1 MKEWLLPLI
10 LAAVGSTGLF
20 GLVQFLISRKDSKKD
35 RLTKIENS
43 VNLIAQDLAEE
54 KALIARSDIL
64 RFDDDLINGRTHSK
78 EYFRAVLSQIDTYD
92 KYTREHE
99 DFKNSYTVEAEAHIR
114 EVYRAVYE
122 KIGGA
127 PNETIKQ
134 SI

>member
-43 VNLIAQDLAEE
+43 VNLIAHDLAEE
-54 KALIARSDIL
+54 KAINARSEIL
-64 RFDDDLINGRTHSK
+64 RFDDDLINGRMHSR

-114 EVYRAVYE
+114 EVYRATYE
-122 KIGGA
+122 KRGGA
-127 PNETIKQ
+127 PNEIIKQ
-134 SI
+134 SV

>member
-20 GLVQFLISRKDSKKD
+20 GLVQFLISRKDAKND
-35 RLTKIENS
+35 QLTKLEDS
-43 VNLIAQDLAEE
+43 VDHISEKLEE
-54 KALIARSDIL
+54 QKAINARSEIL
-64 RFDDDLINGRTHSK
+64 RFDDDLINGRMHSR

-122 KIGGA
+122 KRGGA
-127 PNETIKQ
+127 PNETIQQ
-134 SI
+134 SV

>member
-1 MKEWLLPLI
+1 M
-10 LAAVGSTGLF
+10 F
-20 GLVQFLISRKDSKKD
+20 GLLQFLISRKDAKND
-35 RLTKIENS
+35 QLTKLEDS
-43 VNLIAQDLAEE
+43 VDHISEKLEE
-54 KALIARSDIL
+54 QKAINARSEIL
-64 RFDDDLINGRTHSK
+64 RFDDDLINGRMHSR

-122 KIGGA
+122 KRGGA

-134 SI
+134 SV

>member
-64 RFDDDLINGRTHSK
+64 RFDDDLVNGRTHSR

-99 DFKNSYTVEAEAHIR
+99 DFKNSYPVEAEAHIR

-134 SI
+134 SV

>member
-10 LAAVGSTGLF
+10 LAAVGSTGMF
-20 GLVQFLISRKDSKKD
+20 GLLQFLISRKDAKND
-35 RLTKIENS
+35 QLTKLEDS
-43 VNLIAQDLAEE
+43 VDHISEKLEE
-54 KALIARSDIL
+54 QKAINARSEIL
-64 RFDDDLINGRTHSK
+64 RFDDDLINGRMHSR

-122 KIGGA
+122 KRGGA

-134 SI
+134 SV